1 MTCTQNWE
9 ILVFYLWRDSGVLI
23 CQEILVLSVEILVF
37 YLWRFLVLVFY
48 LWRDSDVLSV
58 ERFWCS
64 VCDIKHFGDV
74 KLKCRKKV
82 HEKSVGDAENIYNQ
96 YQIKAAFNH
105 HFCCCGSWSFHLFQ
119 ALNSYFWFEYE
130 RASYVN
136 TTYLQTFLL
145 VECKIHSSPKSTPI
159 FRPLFSWLSG

>member
-1 MTCTQNWE
+1 MERFWCSICGEILVLSFKKCWFYLWRDSGVLSVE
-9 ILVFYLWRDSGVLI
+9 IFWCSICRDILVFYLWRDSGSI
-23 CQEILVLSVEILVF
+23 CGEI
-37 YLWRFLVLVFY
+37 LVLVFY

-119 ALNSYFWFEYE
+119 ALKE
-130 RASYVN
+130 
-136 TTYLQTFLL
+136 LL
-145 VECKIHSSPKSTPI
+145 LI
-159 FRPLFSWLSG
+159 